1 MSSDYR
7 FGPSWGADTQLYND
21 AQIKRVRDNM
31 LNNGT
36 IMPNKGN
43 YIDDYPTREWFEDH
57 GYSLDEF
64 GGWIKDGVPFL
75 HGPALGA
82 LDPTAVDSR
91 GIPTANALPPDT
103 SPLAHAIWND
113 AAQCWEREPISN
125 APSAFDTQEGGQHYK
140 DLDPQPAQVMRKWKV
155 PHLEGEAIYRI
166 LRHERK
172 NGAEDIRKAIHTLE
186 LILELDYAQSKS

>member
-36 IMPNKGN
+36 IMPNKG
-43 YIDDYPTREWFEDH
+43 T
-57 GYSLDEF
+57 
-64 GGWIKDGVPFL
+64 
-75 HGPALGA
+75 
-82 LDPTAVDSR
+82 TM
-91 GIPTANALPPDT
+91 
-103 SPLAHAIWND
+103 
-113 AAQCWEREPISN
+113 
-125 APSAFDTQEGGQHYK
+125 PSAFDTQEGGQHYK

>member
-21 AQIKRVRDNM
+21 AQIKRVRDKM
-31 LNNGT
+31 LNKGT
-36 IMPNKGN
+36 TMPNKAYYPGEFVR
-43 YIDDYPTREWFEDH
+43 DD
-57 GYSLDEF
+57 
-64 GGWIKDGVPFL
+64 
-75 HGPALGA
+75 
-82 LDPTAVDSR
+82 DPR
-91 GIPTANALPPDT
+91 L
-103 SPLAHAIWND
+103 
-113 AAQCWEREPISN
+113 
-125 APSAFDTQEGGQHYK
+125 PSAFDTQEGGQHYK